1 MMKILR
7 QCFFPMILVFILCE
21 PIHAGVTG
29 TLSGH
34 ITNSETHEPLPG
46 VNIMVKNTNR
56 GAVTDTQGF
65 YIITNLKP
73 GKYTIEASMMGFQ
86 SIAKTDVYIL
96 TDLRTKIDF
105 NLTTKILQMDAVQV
119 TADAPL
125 VRTDITATTHF
136 ISEPEL
142 RNIPVLTFQEIVDLQ
157 PGVVSGHIRGGRRT
171 EVMYLVDGIP
181 VREAIE
187 GKAGSEL
194 PNSSI
199 IDMTVQT
206 GGFNAEYGDAM
217 SGIVNIITRDGG
229 DKLKGKLE
237 VSALDG
243 LNNPSPI
250 DDSNP
255 EPDQFAEFNFGG
267 PLFTQKLKFFLSGN
281 IIYPYSRWKDEQFGN
296 RMVVMALP
304 GSYNWNINSKLS
316 WALHESFKVTGQYL
330 LSIWDWTEYDNKWR
344 YNLEGLPPRSKKSYR
359 VSLSATHTVSD
370 RTFYSIR
377 ISQYNVMKS
386 IIGLVFRSQP
396 DIIYADI
403 NGDGIEDQTD
413 WRGYVIAGSLPWWL
427 DHQEIQTMAMA
438 DLTQVLGE
446 HHQVK
451 AGIEGT
457 YYDLY
462 KKNVQALYIPTA
474 DSNFP
479 QFITY
484 DTEYRYFPWKMAGYL
499 QDKMDFDGL
508 VVNAGLRLDYF
519 NPRASRPALEN
530 QLVGNRETWILNY
543 DEMVIA
549 KPKSQLSPRLGV
561 AFPITETAVIHL
573 NYGWFFQM
581 PLFDYLYTNS
591 NYNQANGFSPLGDP
605 DLKPAKTVLW
615 EVSCRGEIAQSTMV
629 DVTLFKKEASN
640 LVDANTFKNTTT
652 NDIYR
657 SSGYT
662 RFVNLSMVNIQGLEV
677 YVKRDYSQNISGKIS
692 YTYMIGTGTGSSSF
706 EKFNWLQ
713 QGYRVPNDQYY
724 LSWDQRHTFV
734 FNLDLKSPR
743 WGGVNLLWRFNS
755 AFPYTLD
762 LGVITSPNNAR
773 MEPTTTLDVRLH
785 KSFNLGKR
793 TDTYV
798 FAEGLNLFNHQNIL
812 WVDDT
817 GHPGGLLDD
826 PGAFDYQRRVRVG
839 LGLNF

>member
-1 MMKILR
+1 MRSK
-7 QCFFPMILVFILCE
+7 FFIGLLVGLFLVTVNSY
-21 PIHAGVTG
+21 AGVTG

-34 ITNSETHEPLPG
+34 VLNAETHEPLPG
-46 VNIMVKNTNR
+46 VNIVLKNMNR
-56 GAVTDTQGF
+56 GAVTDAQGF

-73 GKYTIEASMMGFQ
+73 GNYTVEASMIGFQ

-96 TDLRTKIDF
+96 SDLRTKIDF
-105 NLTTKILQMDAVQV
+105 DLTSKILQMDAVHV

-125 VRTDITATTHF
+125 IRTDITATTHF

-229 DKLKGKLE
+229 DITKGKVE
-237 VSALDG
+237 FSALDE
-243 LNNPSPI
+243 LNNPSPFS
-250 DDSNP
+250 DSKP
-255 EPDQFAEFNFGG
+255 LPDQFAEFNIGG
-267 PLFTQKLKFFLSGN
+267 PLFTQHLRYFISGN
-281 IIYPYSRWKDEQFGN
+281 AVYPYSRWKDEQFGN
-296 RMVVMALP
+296 RMVVMTSP
-304 GSYNWNINSKLS
+304 ESYNWNINSKLS
-316 WALHESFKVTGQYL
+316 WTNDKGFKLTGQYL

-344 YNLEGLPPRSKKSYR
+344 YNLIGLPPRSKKSYR
-359 VSLSATHTVSD
+359 FSLTATHTLSD
-370 RTFYSIR
+370 RTFYNIR
-377 ISQYNVMKS
+377 LSQYNVMKS
-386 IIGLVFRSQP
+386 IIGKVFRDQP
-396 DIIYADI
+396 DIIYADF
-403 NGDGIEDQTD
+403 NGDGNQDQSD
-413 WRGYVIAGSLPWWL
+413 WKGYVVSGALPWWL
-427 DHQEIQTMAMA
+427 DHQEIQTMLMA
-438 DLTQVLGE
+438 DLTRIFGE

-462 KKNVQALYIPTA
+462 KKNVQALYVPAA
-474 DSNFP
+474 DSKFP

-484 DTEYRYFPWKMAGYL
+484 DTEYRYSPWKMAGYI

-508 VVNAGLRLDYF
+508 VVNAGLRMDYF

-530 QLVGNRETWILNY
+530 RLIDNRQTWILNY
-543 DEMVIA
+543 DEMTAA
-549 KPKSQLSPRLGV
+549 KPKSQISPRFGV
-561 AFPITETAVIHL
+561 AFPITETAVIHM

-615 EVSCRGEIAQSTMV
+615 EVSCRGEITQSTMI

-640 LVDANTFKNTTT
+640 LVDANTYKSATTS
-652 NDIYR
+652 DIYR

-713 QGYRVPNDQYY
+713 QGYSVPNNQYY
-724 LSWDQRHTFV
+724 LSWDQRHTLV

-743 WGGVNLLWRFNS
+743 WGGINLLWRYNS

-762 LGVITSPNNAR
+762 QKEVTSPNNAR
-773 MEPTTTLDVRLH
+773 MDPTTTMDIRVH
-785 KSFNLGKR
+785 KSFSIGKH
-793 TDTYV
+793 TDFYL
-798 FAEGLNLFNHQNIL
+798 FFEAMNLFDHENIL
-812 WVDDT
+812 WMDDT
-817 GHPGGLLDD
+817 GRPGGLLND
-826 PGAFDYQRRVRVG
+826 PGAFDYQRRVRLG
-839 LGLNF
+839 LGMNF